1 MLKNKTALHPI
12 FKRLYAFMVCTLLA
26 LIGIVGGGVLKP
38 ALGAVDVGANP
49 TPKVDIAVALP
60 SDYQGTFLE
69 FKQELTQK
77 LIAQGMDPGSF
88 RITDT
93 AAKIDTSNTEGWLVY
108 NHNTGSVNIA
118 NYFNK
123 DQGKLTNTTCQSFS
137 SHIYNFTEDGKT
149 SMIFAGYPDIAAFDA
164 MIYPAPSNARRTF
177 SFDVNGS
184 AVRTHTLNSTG
195 FMMNVGKNPNG
206 TLTGYYLRLTGTNNA
221 ISNAAIY
228 QVSNYNPTNNSV
240 IGGTQVGTASQ
251 ATNLGPVN
259 KARFTVDLRETSVTV
274 QKQNYDASGNLGTIE
289 TLFNGPVALVAN
301 GYNGFGPYM
310 QNSSHGCNE
319 FTQFSFL
326 DLEMNYDSSAFDALK
341 TVQYYEGAQQ
351 KYFINVV
358 GDSNDPQIPD
368 ETDET
373 YSDGIN
379 RMNENEIFYLSN
391 AQDGK
396 IVTDSTKDA
405 EGNITHQ
412 GLGAKNGYIAMSD
425 DYVTELADYI
435 YTSFIE
441 GKKFDTSQPVTSP
454 IPLANFY
461 MVDASTKTSETPTQ
475 IMTIHQRH
483 LLNTNTTFAVNIRD
497 KSKVGQLAGTGED
510 ARIAQWKFTVLD
522 PDNNQVATSG
532 WVDHVSK
539 IPDFV
544 FDKDSKNGKWIFEL
558 TVKDQNGNESKA
570 SQTYITAFLDD
581 KVPLIEGTNS
591 SKNTATFTFTDTG
604 QGIDDDGITF
614 IEDNR
619 GSGVA
624 AYWITNDENA
634 TPTETDW
641 EYFDEVSHTAS
652 VDYELDSTQPVVV
665 WVKDEC
671 GNLGA
676 KTVFQPTR
684 VQVQDPD
691 GNPIDDYI
699 VIGEKPI
706 IVLPDEDDLD
716 NPDDPEDKFSGWT
729 TPKGEPVTPG
739 TDVPVPEDHTIIIRP
754 SYAKDYA
761 NLIYLANGGQIAEGN
776 TAASTSFRVIS
787 GNSILQ
793 KIEDQK
799 VLPVREGYSFKGWK
813 LVAGDTNAVVD
824 GLVNKEAGTT
834 TATGNQ
840 LISPDDQV
848 AKLVKIDESDTTAPA
863 KPENIKKNNYYL
875 VAQWEIGDYTVR
887 LDANG
892 GSLGATRSFEGIKYQ
907 ANVGAL
913 NLPLS
918 GRTIPAKPGYIF
930 QGWSTTKNPMDNTA
944 NTFAVAGGVTGI
956 TPIAAPTMPAHD
968 ITIYAVWKEDK
979 EQFVVHFDS
988 AGGSRVSDQAYKNAT
1003 ATNYIGFKTPTR
1015 PGYDFGGWFLVTG
1028 DVLGDTAY
1036 TGDEAIATKTEHTFR
1051 AKWTP
1056 RDDTKYTVDY
1066 YVNSGNKDANGNYL
1080 YTKVNNL
1087 DDGTNP
1093 TKTYTATT
1101 ESTQTVP
1108 EADKVPEI
1116 ATGGKS
1122 YWYNPDSS
1130 HVVVSEDGTQQTVNN
1145 NVFTGTVTGNPTLSL
1160 KLYYDRYFDV
1170 TVEKD
1175 PSSDGEGTCES
1186 AIKQKEGTTPTVT
1199 WAASAGSHV
1208 ERVIVNGVM
1217 RDDLLDAGSYT
1228 VEDPLTQDVKVSVV
1242 FAKDPVIKPDV
1253 PEKPKPPVTVD
1264 THFTISTRVEGT
1276 TAQDVVA
1283 LSPTQSV
1290 KNGENAQVTWSIA
1303 ENSRYTISSVKVDGA
1318 EVDIAAGKFDFTGVS
1333 SNHDVVVTV
1342 TGLPSMGGTEVT
1354 TVDKYTVTVN
1364 RYGGDSDVETSH
1376 TMTVNEGD
1384 TVHPMWNALN
1394 SKWEIVKI
1402 VIDNKDITSELKGQT
1417 LQSTGAYRKG
1427 VFSKPISA
1435 NHVVDIYMA
1444 EPSDDPDGIPVI
1456 PDYTD
1461 PNEYVHIKTKI
1472 VGAVGAVNG
1481 SITGGTTVKK
1491 DENASYDVAWSLQAT
1506 TDNGKE
1512 LKLGNLQ
1519 AGNNGFFY
1527 ATSADGTAIDPD
1539 DDNYVCYELEKVV
1552 VNGEPV
1558 AKNAEGKITVPTNS
1572 DKDIEVH
1579 VRPVLHTVNI
1589 VKYGEGNV
1597 SPSKSVYHLGNY
1609 KDLNANPA
1617 AGSYLMKVVV
1627 NGETIY
1633 DAVEAGDLVAN
1644 PASPQQALA
1653 RGGLFKAAPLYWL
1666 GSKGLISHIS
1676 TELPAQDEEPQEEG
1690 VTQPSD
1696 EPVSL
1701 PEDGSPKSE
1710 AQVQEENPAEKGLD
1724 SEPKALP
1731 EAPAVETAET
1741 PEDFA
1746 DETSLKEEPLKKDP
1760 VTTYTDSFDRSSM
1773 DRTNVI
1779 NDHNIEVYFAKQA
1792 TDEDG
1797 NPKTDPDGK
1806 PVVDPVPEKTFNV
1819 SATITNG
1826 EGTVSGNALVNE
1838 GGNATLTIAPGEGY
1852 IVESVKDADGNV
1864 YTPNKDGQITFNNVQ
1879 ADHKLEVAL
1888 ARKPVDNTNKPIPG
1902 DINVDPESTFQVST
1916 LVQGGAGTISGAG
1929 TVHAGDSRT
1938 VTWAPN
1944 DENEK
1949 VAYVY
1954 VDGVSQPD
1962 LKDKGT
1968 YTFDDID
1975 KNHHITVVFAT
1986 NTNNI
1991 DTDGDGEPD
2000 TNIDDDGDGEP
2011 DVNVDTDGDGEPD
2024 INKDTDDDGKPD
2036 TDVDTDGD
2044 GKPDTNVDTDGDGKP
2059 DTNIVDEDGDGKP
2072 DPVDPKDPEGPKKP
2086 TTNVDTDGDG
2096 KPDVNIDTDDDG
2108 KPDVNIVD
2116 EDGDGKPDPIDPT
2129 KKPAPKPNVNVDTD
2143 GDGGPDVNK
2152 DTNGDGKPDVNIV
2165 DEDGDGKPDPVD
2177 PKDPE
2182 GPKKPNV
2189 NVDTDDD
2196 DKPDLNKDTDG
2207 DGKPD
2212 VNIVDEDGDGKP
2224 DPIDPENPPL
2234 PNVNIDTNG
2243 DGKPELNV
2251 DTDGDG
2257 KPDLNI
2263 VDKDKDGKPDPV
2275 DPKQHPAPTPDVNID
2290 TNGDGKPELNVDT
2303 DGDGKPDMNI
2313 DTDGDGIADTN
2324 IDTNGDGKY
2333 DWADESHPQ
2342 HADFL
2347 NQNTSVATK
2356 VTPSGTRVAPK
2367 MGDASIASSLVSL
2380 LAAATAT
2387 TGGIVF
2393 VGRKRRNRK

>member
-1 MLKNKTALHPI
+1 M
-12 FKRLYAFMVCTLLA
+12 
-26 LIGIVGGGVLKP
+26 
-38 ALGAVDVGANP
+38 
-49 TPKVDIAVALP
+49 
-60 SDYQGTFLE
+60 
-69 FKQELTQK
+69 
-77 LIAQGMDPGSF
+77 
-88 RITDT
+88 
-93 AAKIDTSNTEGWLVY
+93 
-108 NHNTGSVNIA
+108 
-118 NYFNK
+118 
-123 DQGKLTNTTCQSFS
+123 
-137 SHIYNFTEDGKT
+137 
-149 SMIFAGYPDIAAFDA
+149 
-164 MIYPAPSNARRTF
+164 
-177 SFDVNGS
+177 
-184 AVRTHTLNSTG
+184 
-195 FMMNVGKNPNG
+195 
-206 TLTGYYLRLTGTNNA
+206 
-221 ISNAAIY
+221 
-228 QVSNYNPTNNSV
+228 
-240 IGGTQVGTASQ
+240 
-251 ATNLGPVN
+251 N

-310 QNSSHGCNE
+310 QNSSHGCSE

-351 KYFINVV
+351 KYFINLV

-461 MVDASTKTSETPTQ
+461 MVDASTKKSETPTQ

-532 WVDHVSK
+532 WVDDVSK

-558 TVKDQNGNESKA
+558 MVKDQNGNESKA

-591 SKNTATFTFTDTG
+591 SKNIATFTFTDTG

-641 EYFDEVSHTAS
+641 EYFEEVSHTAS

-699 VIGEKPI
+699 VIGKKPI

-716 NPDDPEDKFSGWT
+716 DPDDPEDKFSGWT
-729 TPKGEPVTPG
+729 TPGGDPVTPG
-739 TDVPVPEDHTIIIRP
+739 TDVPVPDDHTIIIRP

-761 NLIYLANGGQIAEGN
+761 NLIYLANGGQIAEDN
-776 TAASTSFRVIS
+776 TAAFTSFQVIS

-848 AKLVKIDESDTTAPA
+848 AKLVKIDESDTTAPV

-913 NLPLS
+913 SLPLS
-918 GRTIPAKPGYIF
+918 GRTIPTKPGYIF

-944 NTFAVAGGVTGI
+944 NTFAVASGVTGI

-1003 ATNYIGFKTPTR
+1003 ATNYSGFKDPTR
-1015 PGYDFGGWFLVTG
+1015 PGYDFDGWFLVTG
-1028 DVLGDTAY
+1028 DTLGDTAF
-1036 TGDEAIATKTEHTFR
+1036 TGNETIVTRAEHTFR

-1080 YTKVNNL
+1080 YTKVNSL
-1087 DDGTNP
+1087 DDGTSP

-1108 EADKVPEI
+1108 EADKVAEI

-1122 YWYNPDSS
+1122 YWYNPESS
-1130 HVVVSEDGTQQTVNN
+1130 HVAVSEDGSQQTVNN

-1170 TVEKD
+1170 KVEKD

-1417 LQSTGAYRKG
+1417 LQNTGAYRKG

-1444 EPSDDPDGIPVI
+1444 EPSDDPDSAPVI

-1491 DENASYDVAWSLQAT
+1491 DENASYDVDWSLQAT

-1539 DDNYVCYELEKVV
+1539 DVNYVCYELEKVV

-1597 SPSKSVYHLGNY
+1597 SPSRSVYHLGNY

-1633 DAVEAGDLVAN
+1633 DAVEAGDVVEN
-1644 PASPQQALA
+1644 PVSPQQALS

-1666 GSKGLISHIS
+1666 GSKGLISHVS
-1676 TELPAQDEEPQEEG
+1676 TELPAEEVAEPEEETAVQTNDE
-1690 VTQPSD
+1690 PSD
-1696 EPVSL
+1696 QLVDDTS
-1701 PEDGSPKSE
+1701 KSE
-1710 AQVQEENPAEKGLD
+1710 AQVQEDDQTEKDLD
-1724 SEPKALP
+1724 SEPEALP
-1731 EAPAVETAET
+1731 EAPTVETAET
-1741 PEDFA
+1741 LEDF
-1746 DETSLKEEPLKKDP
+1746 EGTTSRDGEPLKKDP
-1760 VTTYTDSFDRSSM
+1760 ATTYTDSFDRSSM

-1864 YTPNKDGQITFNNVQ
+1864 YTPNEYGQITFNNVQ
-1879 ADHKLEVAL
+1879 GDHKLEVAL

-1902 DINVDPESTFQVST
+1902 DINVDPESTFQIST

-1949 VAYVY
+1949 VAFVY
-1954 VDGVSQPD
+1954 IDGVPQPD

-1968 YTFDDID
+1968 YTFEDVD
-1975 KNHHITVVFAT
+1975 KNHHITVVFET

-1991 DTDGDGEPD
+1991 DKDGDGEPD
-2000 TNIDDDGDGEP
+2000 TNIDTDGDGEP

-2059 DTNIVDEDGDGKP
+2059 DTNVVDEDGDGKP

-2096 KPDVNIDTDDDG
+2096 KPDVNIDTDGDG

-2143 GDGGPDVNK
+2143 GDGEPDVNK
-2152 DTNGDGKPDVNIV
+2152 DADGDGKPDVNIV

-2182 GPKKPNV
+2182 GPKKPTT
-2189 NVDTDDD
+2189 NVDTDGDG
-2196 DKPDLNKDTDG
+2196 KPDVNKDTDG

-2234 PNVNIDTNG
+2234 PNVNIDIND

-2290 TNGDGKPELNVDT
+2290 ANGDGKPDLNVDT
-2303 DGDGKPDMNI
+2303 DGDGKPDINI
-2313 DTDGDGIADTN
+2313 DTDGDGKADTN

-2333 DWADESHPQ
+2333 DWADEYHPQ
-2342 HADFL
+2342 HADYL
-2347 NQNTSVATK
+2347 SQQTKGGSK
-2356 VTPSGTRVAPK
+2356 VTPAGSAVVPKTGDVSIVSG
-2367 MGDASIASSLVSL
+2367 LVGL
-2380 LAAATAT
+2380 LAAAAAT
-2387 TGGIVF
+2387 TGGIAF